1 MWHRIKHEK
10 YIKVPDDYLF
20 ERKIK
25 KKRKFDN
32 FFFRYYLDL
41 QLLIFRYNIVEK
53 SNLFVYKIS
62 V

>member
-25 KKRKFDN
+25 KKEIWQ

>member
-1 MWHRIKHEK
+1 MIT
-10 YIKVPDDYLF
+10 YL
-20 ERKIK
+20 KKNK